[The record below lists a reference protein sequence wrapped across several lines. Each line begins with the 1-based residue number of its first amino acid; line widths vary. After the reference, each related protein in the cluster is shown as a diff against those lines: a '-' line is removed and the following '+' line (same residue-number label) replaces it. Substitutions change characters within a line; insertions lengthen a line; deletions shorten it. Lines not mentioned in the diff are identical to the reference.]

1 MKDIHRSA
9 RLDALIGKMVRIYF
23 TDGSRGE
30 GILGYSDRVDITQG
44 LQAGEYFIR
53 KPSGNTVFR
62 KSHVKKIL
70 QPGGS
75 KREGR
80 QRR

>member
-30 GILGYSDRVDITQG
+30 GILGYSAWLDIMQG
-44 LQAGEYFIR
+44 LRAGEYFIR
-53 KPSGNTVFR
+53 KPSGSITVFR

-75 KREGR
+75 E
-80 QRR
+80 Q

>member
-1 MKDIHRSA
+1 MKDIHRSE
-9 RLDALIGKMVRIYF
+9 RLDALIGKTVRVYF

-30 GILGYSDRVDITQG
+30 GILGYSERADIMQG

-70 QPGGS
+70 QPGGN
-75 KREGR
+75 R
-80 QRR
+80 

>member
-1 MKDIHRSA
+1 MKDIHRSD

-30 GILGYSDRVDITQG
+30 GILGYSDRLDIMQG
-44 LQAGEYFIR
+44 LREGEYFIR

-75 KREGR
+75 K
-80 QRR
+80 

>member
-23 TDGSRGE
+23 TGGYWDE
-30 GILGYSDRVDITQG
+30 GILGYSAWTDIRQG
-44 LQAGEYFIR
+44 LRAGWYFIR

-62 KSHVKKIL
+62 KSYVKKIL

-75 KREGR
+75 K
-80 QRR
+80 

>member
-9 RLDALIGKMVRIYF
+9 RLDALIGKMVCIYF
-23 TDGSRGE
+23 TDGSRSE
-30 GILGYSDRVDITQG
+30 GILGYSAWPDIMQG
-44 LQAGEYFIR
+44 LRAGCYFIR

-75 KREGR
+75 R
-80 QRR
+80 

>member
-9 RLDALIGKMVRIYF
+9 RLDALIGKRVRIQF

-30 GILGYSDRVDITQG
+30 GILGYSAWLDITQG
-44 LQAGEYFIR
+44 LRAGEYFIR
-53 KPSGNTVFR
+53 MPSGNIVFR

-75 KREGR
+75 K
-80 QRR
+80 